1 MPSPCMRMTDQWLE
15 TYRYALTQYFVP
27 LQWKAALYGN
37 LEISV
42 CFPVKYTRS
51 FLLKKQK

>member
-1 MPSPCMRMTDQWLE
+1 MRMTDQWLE